1 MAMKTQEQI
10 QNALDIKQKE
20 LADLTARLDDLR
32 VWLDGSAFM
41 GNEQMF
47 ISCVSEREEK
57 QRREQELRIQIT
69 FLKWVLG

>member
-1 MAMKTQEQI
+1 MKTQEQV

-20 LADLTARLDDLR
+20 LADLTARLADLQ
-32 VWLDGSAFM
+32 VWLDSSAFM

-57 QRREQELRIQIT
+57 QRREQELQIQIT

>member
-1 MAMKTQEQI
+1 MKTQEQV

-20 LADLTARLDDLR
+20 LADLTARLADLQ
-32 VWLDGSAFM
+32 VWLDSSAFM
-41 GNEQMF
+41 GNEQTF
-47 ISCVSEREEK
+47 ISCVKEREEK

>member
-1 MAMKTQEQI
+1 MKTQEQV

-32 VWLDGSAFM
+32 VWLDSSAFM

>member
-1 MAMKTQEQI
+1 MAMKTQEQV

-20 LADLTARLDDLR
+20 LAELNARLDDLR
-32 VWLDGSAFM
+32 VWLDSSTFM

-47 ISCVSEREEK
+47 ISCVKEREEK

>member
-1 MAMKTQEQI
+1 MAMKMQEQV

-20 LADLTARLDDLR
+20 LADLTARLADLR
-32 VWLDGSAFM
+32 VWLDSSAFM

-47 ISCVSEREEK
+47 ISCVKEREEK

>member
-1 MAMKTQEQI
+1 MAMKTQEQV

-20 LADLTARLDDLR
+20 LADMNARLEDLR
-32 VWLDGSAFM
+32 VWLDSSVFM

-47 ISCVSEREEK
+47 ISCVKEREEK

>member
-1 MAMKTQEQI
+1 MAMKTQEQV

-32 VWLDGSAFM
+32 VWLDSSAFM

>member
-1 MAMKTQEQI
+1 MKTQEQV

-20 LADLTARLDDLR
+20 LADLTARLADLQ
-32 VWLDGSAFM
+32 VWLDSSAFM

-47 ISCVSEREEK
+47 ISCVKEREEK

>member
-32 VWLDGSAFM
+32 VWLDSSAFM

-47 ISCVSEREEK
+47 ISCVKEREEK

>member
-1 MAMKTQEQI
+1 MKTQEQV

-20 LADLTARLDDLR
+20 LSDLNARLDDLR
-32 VWLDGSAFM
+32 VWLDSSAFM

-47 ISCVSEREEK
+47 ISCVKEREEK

>member
-1 MAMKTQEQI
+1 MAMKTQEQV

-20 LADLTARLDDLR
+20 LADLTARLADLQ
-32 VWLDGSAFM
+32 VWLDSSAFM

>member
-32 VWLDGSAFM
+32 VWLVSSAFM

>member
-1 MAMKTQEQI
+1 MKTQEQV

-20 LADLTARLDDLR
+20 LADLNARLDDLG
-32 VWLDGSAFM
+32 VWLDSSAFM

-47 ISCVSEREEK
+47 ISCVKEREEK
-57 QRREQELRIQIT
+57 QRREQELRNQIT

>member
-10 QNALDIKQKE
+10 QNALGIKQKE

-32 VWLDGSAFM
+32 VWLDSSAFM

>member
-32 VWLDGSAFM
+32 VWLDNSAFM

>member
-1 MAMKTQEQI
+1 MKTQEQV

-20 LADLTARLDDLR
+20 LADLTARLADLQ
-32 VWLDGSAFM
+32 VWLDSSTFM

>member
-1 MAMKTQEQI
+1 MKTQEQV

-20 LADLTARLDDLR
+20 LAELNARLDDLR
-32 VWLDGSAFM
+32 VWLDSSAFM

>member
-32 VWLDGSAFM
+32 VWLDSSAFM